1 MISYYHMSMWLV
13 QYYQSC
19 QSTLLWARIHQISVS
34 LEIRGLAMGN
44 EVETRVTVGILVS
57 PTFSPSLS
65 SFIFDDVLVFVFV
78 FFFEVPSFALFKEDF
93 FFVFFSSSN
102 PDFSARGSNI
112 LSSFIVFNWILV
124 KDTMMWLQR
133 HRRRSWMFHHT
144 TDQSRRTALVR
155 ECSSILNRAFA
166 PAGLVWLVSL
176 VTFSCYQWC
185 EKRESKLLLLLL
197 DTQTHTLPKCSV
209 HANS

>member
-1 MISYYHMSMWLV
+1 MIGTILPVMSINVALGKDSSDFGLV
-13 QYYQSC
+13 GDSG
-19 QSTLLWARIHQISVS
+19 V
-34 LEIRGLAMGN
+34 GDGN

-112 LSSFIVFNWILV
+112 LSSFIVF
-124 KDTMMWLQR
+124 R
-133 HRRRSWMFHHT
+133 
-144 TDQSRRTALVR
+144 
-155 ECSSILNRAFA
+155 
-166 PAGLVWLVSL
+166 
-176 VTFSCYQWC
+176 
-185 EKRESKLLLLLL
+185 
-197 DTQTHTLPKCSV
+197 
-209 HANS
+209 